1 MGDDVKL
8 LDKWY
13 ISDTNNI
20 PAVSVLQP
28 IDTHLKN
35 FLNKK
40 EPTYQ
45 AKDAAAWWM
54 IQSKLQEMLR
64 KAAKAL
70 FINEEFSED
79 EKHNYFMSVTERE
92 VLNGCVNVKNVK
104 VYSILNFFFK
114 IHFQIHFQDHVI
126 VYNRNIN
133 NINLQNSKRASAF
146 IDMIENK
153 VDQEAFNLLNNYRDN
168 KAAKKMEKNGG
179 VLQKYNVEWVGRDGL
194 NPDTHEAYLTEFVNH
209 FYKNVVK
216 MIDRAMKRENINNDT
231 PLVYEILYHLHEC
244 NRSAEDFV
252 GRELEL
258 RKIKNC
264 LLGDSNHPFFVFGKG
279 GSGKTGL
286 LSKVFQCSRSEWIQK
301 GNP

>member
-13 ISDTNNI
+13 VSDTNNI
-20 PAVSVLQP
+20 PALSVLQT

-40 EPTYQ
+40 EPAYQ

-104 VYSILNFFFK
+104 VYSILNFFSKSTFK
-114 IHFQIHFQDHVI
+114 
-126 VYNRNIN
+126 
-133 NINLQNSKRASAF
+133 F
-146 IDMIENK
+146 IFRTM
-153 VDQEAFNLLNNYRDN
+153 
-168 KAAKKMEKNGG
+168 
-179 VLQKYNVEWVGRDGL
+179 
-194 NPDTHEAYLTEFVNH
+194 
-209 FYKNVVK
+209 
-216 MIDRAMKRENINNDT
+216 
-231 PLVYEILYHLHEC
+231 
-244 NRSAEDFV
+244 
-252 GRELEL
+252 
-258 RKIKNC
+258 
-264 LLGDSNHPFFVFGKG
+264 
-279 GSGKTGL
+279 
-286 LSKVFQCSRSEWIQK
+286 
-301 GNP
+301 

>member
-40 EPTYQ
+40 EPAYQ

-104 VYSILNFFFK
+104 VYTIQNLFFQKHIQISTFSGPCNSLQQEYQQHQSSKLQESFSI
-114 IHFQIHFQDHVI
+114 H
-126 VYNRNIN
+126 
-133 NINLQNSKRASAF
+133 
-146 IDMIENK
+146 
-153 VDQEAFNLLNNYRDN
+153 
-168 KAAKKMEKNGG
+168 
-179 VLQKYNVEWVGRDGL
+179 
-194 NPDTHEAYLTEFVNH
+194 
-209 FYKNVVK
+209 
-216 MIDRAMKRENINNDT
+216 
-231 PLVYEILYHLHEC
+231 
-244 NRSAEDFV
+244 
-252 GRELEL
+252 
-258 RKIKNC
+258 
-264 LLGDSNHPFFVFGKG
+264 
-279 GSGKTGL
+279 
-286 LSKVFQCSRSEWIQK
+286 
-301 GNP
+301 

>member
-45 AKDAAAWWM
+45 AKDAAAWWV

-104 VYSILNFFFK
+104 VYTI
-114 IHFQIHFQDHVI
+114 
-126 VYNRNIN
+126 
-133 NINLQNSKRASAF
+133 QNSFS
-146 IDMIENK
+146 ET
-153 VDQEAFNLLNNYRDN
+153 YS
-168 KAAKKMEKNGG
+168 
-179 VLQKYNVEWVGRDGL
+179 
-194 NPDTHEAYLTEFVNH
+194 
-209 FYKNVVK
+209 
-216 MIDRAMKRENINNDT
+216 NIYIFRT
-231 PLVYEILYHLHEC
+231 M
-244 NRSAEDFV
+244 
-252 GRELEL
+252 
-258 RKIKNC
+258 
-264 LLGDSNHPFFVFGKG
+264 
-279 GSGKTGL
+279 
-286 LSKVFQCSRSEWIQK
+286 
-301 GNP
+301 

>member
-40 EPTYQ
+40 EPSYQ
-45 AKDAAAWWM
+45 AKDAAAWWV

-104 VYSILNFFFK
+104 VYSILNFFSKSTFK
-114 IHFQIHFQDHVI
+114 
-126 VYNRNIN
+126 
-133 NINLQNSKRASAF
+133 F
-146 IDMIENK
+146 IFRTM
-153 VDQEAFNLLNNYRDN
+153 
-168 KAAKKMEKNGG
+168 
-179 VLQKYNVEWVGRDGL
+179 
-194 NPDTHEAYLTEFVNH
+194 
-209 FYKNVVK
+209 
-216 MIDRAMKRENINNDT
+216 
-231 PLVYEILYHLHEC
+231 
-244 NRSAEDFV
+244 
-252 GRELEL
+252 
-258 RKIKNC
+258 
-264 LLGDSNHPFFVFGKG
+264 
-279 GSGKTGL
+279 
-286 LSKVFQCSRSEWIQK
+286 
-301 GNP
+301 